1 MNAGT
6 CLFWS
11 GGLEVGICDPGAV
24 DSRLEQ
30 TCRGVYVD
38 KLGSQLVSWCF
49 EPSQQ
54 QHIKAEH
61 KLHFISKLFISQV
74 IIPQIMF
81 F

>member
-1 MNAGT
+1 MEHLRGQSSRVGLVMGNMNAGT

-11 GGLEVGICDPGAV
+11 VGLEVGICDPGAV

-49 EPSQQ
+49 EPSQ
-54 QHIKAEH
+54 
-61 KLHFISKLFISQV
+61 
-74 IIPQIMF
+74 P
-81 F
+81 